1 MSEYVDKEACDAR
14 HKELLDEL
22 KVISNRLYH
31 DNGKRS
37 IQSILNDH
45 DRLLKIFCWV
55 LTVAGSA
62 AIVGLVGLLI
72 ERIIR

>member
-1 MSEYVDKEACDAR
+1 MTEYVNKAECDVKF
-14 HKELLDEL
+14 KELMTAITN
-22 KVISNRLYH
+22 ISDRLYR

-45 DRLLKIFCWV
+45 DRILKVLCWV

-62 AIVGLVGLLI
+62 AIVALVGLII
-72 ERIIR
+72 ERIV